1 MAGRMGGGMGGRGGG
16 RMGYFGLDEE
26 GYDRIYSDRELV
38 SRVVKLFKPYK
49 RSMTIVII
57 FLVLSSFTYGLTP
70 FFMTQIIIHLE
81 LHSDPF
87 ILVMFIFSTFIV
99 NSLGYAFNY
108 VNRRTSN
115 RMVYGVCYNLR
126 RQTNLRVL
134 EQDLS
139 FFDKY
144 PTGRIVSRIN
154 SDGQKFGSSI
164 TMFTDLIASFLMF
177 IIVIIPMIFISP
189 LLTGVFMIVVPIV
202 FAFTLSFR
210 KVSRRKSMY
219 GQRSLAQVNAFVQES
234 MAGIQII
241 KSFRQESSQFKNF
254 EEINNQ
260 SYRVNM
266 SRALYL
272 SILFPSLDFLIAIL
286 YALLIFFGGNF
297 IIQGELTGSVIF
309 LFLQSSLILFQPLLQ
324 IASFWPQFQ
333 EGLAAA
339 ERIFALQDSQS
350 YIKQGDHVLDLIKG
364 KIDFTNLKFEYVPGH
379 PVFEDFNLEI
389 QPGETVAIVGHTGA
403 GKSSLTK
410 ILLRLYEF
418 QSGDVRIDGHSI
430 RDISLSEFRRS
441 VGFIPQV
448 PFLWADTIENNVK
461 YGSPDATREEVIWAL
476 EQSGG
481 MDWIQHL
488 DKGLET
494 FILERGKVL
503 SMGQRQLI
511 VFARVLLQNP
521 SILILDEATAS
532 VDPFTELQIQE
543 AMERV
548 MQGRTTIVV
557 AHRLTT
563 VRHVD
568 RIIVLDHGKIV
579 EEGNHESL
587 LQKNG
592 YYARL
597 YNTYFRHQS
606 YEFMEEIKSKQT
618 EETS

>member
-1 MAGRMGGGMGGRGGG
+1 MSR
-16 RMGYFGLDEE
+16 RMGYFGLGEE
-26 GYDRIYSDRELV
+26 GYDRIYSDRELF
-38 SRVVKLFKPYK
+38 SRVIKLFKPY
-49 RSMTIVII
+49 RRYMTIVITFI
-57 FLVLSSFTYGLTP
+57 CLSSITYGLTP
-70 FFMTQIIIHLE
+70 LFMSLIINQLE
-81 LHSDPF
+81 THSDPLILFFF
-87 ILVMFIFSTFIV
+87 IIITLIL
-99 NSLGYAFNY
+99 NSLGYLFNY
-108 VNRRTSN
+108 VNRRTGN
-115 RMVYGVCYNLR
+115 RMVYGVCYSLR

-154 SDGQKFGSSI
+154 SDGQKFGGSV
-164 TMFTDLIASFLMF
+164 TMFTELISSFLMF
-177 IIVIIPMIFISP
+177 MIVLIPMIIISP
-189 LLTGVFMIVVPIV
+189 LLTGVFMLIVPIV

-210 KVSRRKSMY
+210 KIARRKSVY

-241 KSFRQESSQFKNF
+241 KSFRQEKNQLDNF
-254 EEINNQ
+254 QAINDQ

-272 SILFPSLDFLIAIL
+272 SILFPSLDILIAVL
-286 YALLIFFGGNF
+286 YALLVFFGGNL
-297 IIQGELTGSVIF
+297 ILQGGISGSVIY
-309 LFLQSSLILFQPLLQ
+309 LFLQSSLIMFAPILQ

-333 EGLAAA
+333 EGLSAA

-350 YIKQGDHVLDLIKG
+350 YIKQGDYVLDSIKG
-364 KIDFTNLKFEYVPGH
+364 KIEFENLGFEYVPGK
-379 PVFEDFNLEI
+379 PVFKNFNLEI
-389 QPGETVAIVGHTGA
+389 QPGEIVAIVGHTGA

-410 ILLRLYEF
+410 VLLRLYEF

-430 RDISLSEFRRS
+430 RDISLSEFRKS
-441 VGFIPQV
+441 IGFIPQV

-461 YGSPDATREEVIWAL
+461 YGSPDASHEDVIWAL

-481 MDWIQHL
+481 MEWIKKL
-488 DKGLET
+488 DNGLKT

-532 VDPFTELQIQE
+532 VDPFTEVQIQE
-543 AMERV
+543 AMEKV
-548 MQGRTTIVV
+548 TKGRSTIVI

-563 VRHVD
+563 VRNVD
-568 RIIVLDHGKIV
+568 RIIVLAHGRIV
-579 EEGNHESL
+579 EEGNHENLMQS
-587 LQKNG
+587 NG

-606 YEFMEEIKSKQT
+606 YEFIEDIKTKKT
-618 EETS
+618 ESTL

>member
-1 MAGRMGGGMGGRGGG
+1 
-16 RMGYFGLDEE
+16 MGYFGLGEE
-26 GYDRIYSDRELV
+26 GYDRIYTDRELF
-38 SRVVKLFKPYK
+38 SRVIKLFKPYK

-57 FLVLSSFTYGLTP
+57 FVCLSSVSYGLTP
-70 FFMTQIIIHLE
+70 FLMSLIIKQLETQ
-81 LHSDPF
+81 SDPF
-87 ILVMFIFSTFIV
+87 LLVFFIINTLIL
-99 NSLGYAFNY
+99 NSLGYVFNY
-108 VNRRTSN
+108 VNRRTGN

-154 SDGQKFGSSI
+154 SDGQKFGGSV
-164 TMFTDLIASFLMF
+164 TMFTELISSFLMF
-177 IIVIIPMIFISP
+177 MIVLIPMIIISP
-189 LLTGVFMIVVPIV
+189 LLTGVFMLVVPIV

-210 KVSRRKSMY
+210 KIARRKSVF

-241 KSFRQESSQFKNF
+241 KSFRQEESQFDNF
-254 EEINNQ
+254 QAINDQ

-272 SILFPSLDFLIAIL
+272 SILFPSLDILIAVL

-297 IIQGELTGSVIF
+297 ILQGELSGSDIY
-309 LFLQSSLILFQPLLQ
+309 LFLQSSLIMFAPILQ

-333 EGLAAA
+333 EGLSAA

-350 YIKQGDHVLDLIKG
+350 YIKQGDYVLDSIKG
-364 KIDFTNLKFEYVPGH
+364 NIEFENLGFEYVPEK
-379 PVFEDFNLEI
+379 PVFKDFNLVI
-389 QPGETVAIVGHTGA
+389 QPGENVAIVGHTGA

-418 QSGDVRIDGHSI
+418 QSGDVRVDGHSI
-430 RDISLSEFRRS
+430 RDISLSEYRKS
-441 VGFIPQV
+441 IGFIPQV

-461 YGSPDATREEVIWAL
+461 YGSPDASDEDVIWAL

-481 MDWIQHL
+481 MEWIKNF
-488 DKGLET
+488 DDGLKT
-494 FILERGKVL
+494 YILERGKVL

-532 VDPFTELQIQE
+532 VDPFTEVQIQE
-543 AMERV
+543 SMERV
-548 MQGRTTIVV
+548 MQERTTIVI

-563 VRHVD
+563 VRNVD

-587 LQKNG
+587 LKKNG

-606 YEFMEEIKSKQT
+606 YEFIEEIKSRQT
-618 EETS
+618 EKTA

>member
-1 MAGRMGGGMGGRGGG
+1 MSGK
-16 RMGYFGLDEE
+16 MGYFGLGEE

-38 SRVVKLFKPYK
+38 SRVVKLFKPHK
-49 RSMTIVII
+49 RQMIIVII

-70 FFMTQIIIHLE
+70 YLMSLIIKQLE
-81 LHSDPF
+81 LNSHPFTLIFFIINTF
-87 ILVMFIFSTFIV
+87 IL

-115 RMVYGVCYNLR
+115 RMVYGVCYTLR

-154 SDGQKFGSSI
+154 SDGQKFGGSI
-164 TMFTDLIASFLMF
+164 TMFTELIASFFML
-177 IIVIIPMIFISP
+177 IIVIIPMIFIST
-189 LLTGVFMIVVPIV
+189 LLTGVFMIMVPIV

-241 KSFRQESSQFKNF
+241 KSFRQESSQFENF
-254 EEINNQ
+254 KAINDQ
-260 SYRVNM
+260 SFRVNM

-272 SILFPSLDFLIAIL
+272 AILFPSLDFLIAVL

-297 IIQGELTGSVIF
+297 IIQGVLSGSDIY

-350 YIKQGDHVLDLIKG
+350 YIKQGDYILDKIKG
-364 KIDFTNLKFEYVPGH
+364 NIEFEDLKFEYLPDN
-379 PVFEDFNLEI
+379 PVFANFNLSI
-389 QPGETVAIVGHTGA
+389 HPGETVAIVGHTGA

-418 QSGDVRIDGHSI
+418 QSGDVRIDGQSI
-430 RDISLSEFRRS
+430 RDISLTEFRRS
-441 VGFIPQV
+441 IGFIPQV

-461 YGSPDATREEVIWAL
+461 YGTPNATREDVIWAL

-481 MDWIQHL
+481 MDWVQNL
-488 DKGLET
+488 DNGIET

-503 SMGQRQLI
+503 SMGQRQLV

-548 MQGRTTIVV
+548 MHGRTTIVI

-579 EEGNHESL
+579 EEGNHDML
-587 LQKNG
+587 LHKNG

-606 YEFMEEIKSKQT
+606 LEFIDKMKDYVENKT
-618 EETS
+618 

>member
-1 MAGRMGGGMGGRGGG
+1 MSPKI
-16 RMGYFGLDEE
+16 GYFGLGEE
-26 GYDRIYSDRELV
+26 GYDRIYSDRELF
-38 SRVVKLFKPYK
+38 SRILKLFKPYR
-49 RSMTIVII
+49 RSMTIII
-57 FLVLSSFTYGLTP
+57 TFICLSSITYGLTP
-70 FFMTQIIIHLE
+70 YLMSLIIKQLETQ
-81 LHSDPF
+81 SDPLILIFF
-87 ILVMFIFSTFIV
+87 IINTLIL
-99 NSLGYAFNY
+99 NSLGYLFNY
-108 VNRRTSN
+108 VNRRTGN

-154 SDGQKFGSSI
+154 SDGAKFGGSV
-164 TMFTDLIASFLMF
+164 TMFTELISSFLIFM
-177 IIVIIPMIFISP
+177 IVFIPMIIVSP
-189 LLTGVFMIVVPIV
+189 LLTGVFMIIVPFV

-210 KVSRRKSMY
+210 KITRRKSVY

-241 KSFRQESSQFKNF
+241 KSFRQEESQYDNF
-254 EEINNQ
+254 QAINKQ

-272 SILFPSLDFLIAIL
+272 SILFPSLDILVAVL
-286 YALLIFFGGNF
+286 YALLIFFGGNL
-297 IIQGELTGSVIF
+297 ILQGELSGSDIY
-309 LFLQSSLILFQPLLQ
+309 LFLQSSLLMFSPILQ
-324 IASFWPQFQ
+324 IAGFWAQFQ
-333 EGLAAA
+333 DGLSAA

-350 YIKQGDHVLDLIKG
+350 YIKQGGYVLDSIKG
-364 KIDFTNLKFEYVPGH
+364 RIEFDNLGFEYVPDK
-379 PVFEDFNLEI
+379 PIFKDFNLVI

-461 YGSPDATREEVIWAL
+461 YGSPEASHEDVIRAL
-476 EQSGG
+476 ERSGG
-481 MDWIQHL
+481 MEWIKNL
-488 DKGLET
+488 DNGLKT

-543 AMERV
+543 AMEKV
-548 MQGRTTIVV
+548 MQGRSTIVI

-563 VRHVD
+563 VRNVD

-587 LQKNG
+587 MRRNG

-606 YEFMEEIKSKQT
+606 YQFIEDVKSP
-618 EETS
+618 

>member
-1 MAGRMGGGMGGRGGG
+1 MSPKI
-16 RMGYFGLDEE
+16 GYFGLGEE
-26 GYDRIYSDRELV
+26 GYDRIYSDRELF
-38 SRVVKLFKPYK
+38 SRILKLFKPYR
-49 RSMTIVII
+49 RSMTIII
-57 FLVLSSFTYGLTP
+57 TFICLSSITYGLTP
-70 FFMTQIIIHLE
+70 YLMSLIIKQLETQ
-81 LHSDPF
+81 SDPLILIFF
-87 ILVMFIFSTFIV
+87 IINTLIL
-99 NSLGYAFNY
+99 NSLGYLFNY
-108 VNRRTSN
+108 VNRRTGN

-154 SDGQKFGSSI
+154 SDGAKFGGSV
-164 TMFTDLIASFLMF
+164 TMFTELISSFLIFM
-177 IIVIIPMIFISP
+177 IVFIPMIIVSP
-189 LLTGVFMIVVPIV
+189 LLTGVFMIIVPFV

-210 KVSRRKSMY
+210 KITRRKSVY

-241 KSFRQESSQFKNF
+241 KSFRQEKSQYDNF
-254 EEINNQ
+254 QAINKQ
-260 SYRVNM
+260 SYKVNM

-272 SILFPSLDFLIAIL
+272 SILFPSLDILVAVL
-286 YALLIFFGGNF
+286 YALLIFFGGNL
-297 IIQGELTGSVIF
+297 ILQGELSGSDIY
-309 LFLQSSLILFQPLLQ
+309 LFLQSSLLMFSPILQ
-324 IASFWPQFQ
+324 IAGFWAQFQ
-333 EGLAAA
+333 DGLSAA

-350 YIKQGDHVLDLIKG
+350 YIKQGGYVLDSIKG
-364 KIDFTNLKFEYVPGH
+364 RIEFDNLGFEYVPDK
-379 PVFEDFNLEI
+379 PIFKDFNLVI

-461 YGSPDATREEVIWAL
+461 YGSPEASHEDVIRAL
-476 EQSGG
+476 ERSGG
-481 MDWIQHL
+481 MEWIKNL
-488 DKGLET
+488 DNGLKT

-543 AMERV
+543 AMEKV
-548 MQGRTTIVV
+548 MQGRSTIVI

-563 VRHVD
+563 VRNVD

-587 LQKNG
+587 MRRNG

-606 YEFMEEIKSKQT
+606 YQFIEDVKSP
-618 EETS
+618 

>member
-1 MAGRMGGGMGGRGGG
+1 MAR

-38 SRVVKLFKPYK
+38 SRVIKLFKPHK
-49 RSMTIVII
+49 RQMIIVIS
-57 FLVLSSFTYGLTP
+57 FLVLSSITNGLTP
-70 FFMTQIIIHLE
+70 YLMSLIIKQLE
-81 LHSDPF
+81 LNSDPF
-87 ILVMFIFSTFIV
+87 FLILFITNTFIL
-99 NSLGYAFNY
+99 NSLAYVFNY

-115 RMVYGVCYNLR
+115 RMVYGVCYTLR

-154 SDGQKFGSSI
+154 SDGQKFGGAI
-164 TMFTDLIASFLMF
+164 TMFTDLIASFLML
-177 IIVIIPMIFISP
+177 IIVLIPMIFISP
-189 LLTGVFMIVVPIV
+189 LLTGVFMIMVPIV

-234 MAGIQII
+234 MSGIQII
-241 KSFRQESSQFKNF
+241 KSFRQESSQFENF
-254 EEINNQ
+254 NAINNQ
-260 SYRVNM
+260 SFKVNM

-272 SILFPSLDFLIAIL
+272 AILFPSLDFLIAVL

-297 IIQGELTGSVIF
+297 MIQGVLSGSDIY

-350 YIKQGDHVLDLIKG
+350 YIKQGDYMLDSIKG
-364 KIDFTNLKFEYVPGH
+364 KIEFKDLTFEYVPEN
-379 PVFEDFNLEI
+379 PVFENFNLTI
-389 QPGETVAIVGHTGA
+389 SPGETVAIVGYTGA

-410 ILLRLYEF
+410 VLLRLYEF
-418 QSGDVRIDGHSI
+418 QSGDVLIDSKSI
-430 RDISLSEFRRS
+430 RDISLNKFRRS

-461 YGSPDATREEVIWAL
+461 YGTPNATREDVIWAL
-476 EQSGG
+476 KQSGG
-481 MDWIQHL
+481 MDWVQNL
-488 DKGLET
+488 DNGIET

-503 SMGQRQLI
+503 SMGQRQLV

-543 AMERV
+543 AMEKV

-579 EEGNHESL
+579 EEGNHETL

-592 YYARL
+592 YYSRL

-606 YEFMEEIKSKQT
+606 LEFIDKVKDFVENKT
-618 EETS
+618 

>member
-1 MAGRMGGGMGGRGGG
+1 
-16 RMGYFGLDEE
+16 MGYFGLGEE
-26 GYDRIYSDRELV
+26 GYDRIYSDR
-38 SRVVKLFKPYK
+38 KLFFRILKLFRPYR
-49 RSMTIVII
+49 RSMTIII
-57 FLVLSSFTYGLTP
+57 AFICLSSITYGLTP
-70 FFMTQIIIHLE
+70 YLMSLIIKQLE
-81 LHSDPF
+81 IRSDPVFLIFF
-87 ILVMFIFSTFIV
+87 IINTLIL
-99 NSLGYAFNY
+99 NSLGYLFNY
-108 VNRRTSN
+108 VNRRTGN

-154 SDGQKFGSSI
+154 SDGSKFGRSI
-164 TMFTDLIASFLMF
+164 TMFTELISSFLIFM
-177 IIVIIPMIFISP
+177 IVFIPMIIVSP
-189 LLTGVFMIVVPIV
+189 LLTGVFMTIVPFV

-210 KVSRRKSMY
+210 KIARRKSVY

-241 KSFRQESSQFKNF
+241 KSFRQEESQYDKFQA
-254 EEINNQ
+254 INKQ

-272 SILFPSLDFLIAIL
+272 SILFPSLDVLVAVL
-286 YALLIFFGGNF
+286 YALLIFFGGNL
-297 IIQGELTGSVIF
+297 ILQGELSGSDIY
-309 LFLQSSLILFQPLLQ
+309 LFLQSSLLMFSPILQ
-324 IASFWPQFQ
+324 IAGFWAQFQ
-333 EGLAAA
+333 DGLSAA

-350 YIKQGDHVLDLIKG
+350 YIKQGGHILDSIKG
-364 KIDFTNLKFEYVPGH
+364 RIEFDNLGFEYVPEK
-379 PVFEDFNLEI
+379 PVFKDFNLEI
-389 QPGETVAIVGHTGA
+389 QPGETVAIVGQTGA

-418 QSGDVRIDGHSI
+418 QSGDVRVDGHSI

-461 YGSPDATREEVIWAL
+461 YGSPEASHEDVIWAL

-481 MDWIQHL
+481 MEWIKNL
-488 DKGLET
+488 DNGLKT

-543 AMERV
+543 AMEKV
-548 MQGRTTIVV
+548 MKGRSTIVI

-563 VRHVD
+563 VRNVD
-568 RIIVLDHGKIV
+568 RIVVLDHGKIV
-579 EEGNHESL
+579 EEGNHDSL
-587 LQKNG
+587 MQRNG

-606 YEFMEEIKSKQT
+606 YEFIEDIKSNRT
-618 EETS
+618 EGTL

>member
-1 MAGRMGGGMGGRGGG
+1 MAR

-38 SRVVKLFKPYK
+38 SRVIKLFKPHK
-49 RSMTIVII
+49 RQMIIVIS
-57 FLVLSSFTYGLTP
+57 FLVLSSITNGLTP
-70 FFMTQIIIHLE
+70 YLMSLIIKQLE
-81 LHSDPF
+81 LNSDPF
-87 ILVMFIFSTFIV
+87 FLILFITNTFIL
-99 NSLGYAFNY
+99 NSLAYVFNY

-115 RMVYGVCYNLR
+115 RMVYGVCYTLR

-154 SDGQKFGSSI
+154 SDGQKFGGAI
-164 TMFTDLIASFLMF
+164 TMFTDLIASFLML
-177 IIVIIPMIFISP
+177 IIVLIPMIFISP
-189 LLTGVFMIVVPIV
+189 LLTGVFMIMVPIV

-234 MAGIQII
+234 MSGIQII
-241 KSFRQESSQFKNF
+241 KSFRQESSQFENF
-254 EEINNQ
+254 NAINNQ
-260 SYRVNM
+260 SFKVNM

-272 SILFPSLDFLIAIL
+272 AILFPSLDFLIAVL

-297 IIQGELTGSVIF
+297 MIQGVLSGSDIY

-350 YIKQGDHVLDLIKG
+350 YIKQGDYILDSIKG
-364 KIDFTNLKFEYVPGH
+364 KIEFKDLTFEYVPEN
-379 PVFEDFNLEI
+379 PVFENFNLTI
-389 QPGETVAIVGHTGA
+389 SPGETVAIVGYTGA

-410 ILLRLYEF
+410 VLLRLYEF
-418 QSGDVRIDGHSI
+418 QSGDVLIDGKSI
-430 RDISLSEFRRS
+430 RDISLNKFRRS

-461 YGSPDATREEVIWAL
+461 YGTPNATREDVIWAL
-476 EQSGG
+476 KQSGG
-481 MDWIQHL
+481 MDWIQNL
-488 DKGLET
+488 DNGIET

-503 SMGQRQLI
+503 SMGQRQLV

-543 AMERV
+543 AMEKV

-579 EEGNHESL
+579 EEGNHETL

-592 YYARL
+592 YYSRL

-606 YEFMEEIKSKQT
+606 LEFIDKVKDFVENKT
-618 EETS
+618 

>member
-1 MAGRMGGGMGGRGGG
+1 
-16 RMGYFGLDEE
+16 
-26 GYDRIYSDRELV
+26 
-38 SRVVKLFKPYK
+38 
-49 RSMTIVII
+49 
-57 FLVLSSFTYGLTP
+57 
-70 FFMTQIIIHLE
+70 
-81 LHSDPF
+81 
-87 ILVMFIFSTFIV
+87 
-99 NSLGYAFNY
+99 
-108 VNRRTSN
+108 
-115 RMVYGVCYNLR
+115 
-126 RQTNLRVL
+126 
-134 EQDLS
+134 
-139 FFDKY
+139 
-144 PTGRIVSRIN
+144 
-154 SDGQKFGSSI
+154 
-164 TMFTDLIASFLMF
+164 
-177 IIVIIPMIFISP
+177 
-189 LLTGVFMIVVPIV
+189 
-202 FAFTLSFR
+202 
-210 KVSRRKSMY
+210 
-219 GQRSLAQVNAFVQES
+219 

-254 EEINNQ
+254 EAINNQ

-297 IIQGELTGSVIF
+297 IIDGEITGSVIF

-350 YIKQGDHVLDLIKG
+350 YIKQGDHVLDSIKG
-364 KIDFTNLKFEYVPGH
+364 KIEFEDLKFEYVSGH

-389 QPGETVAIVGHTGA
+389 QPGEIIAIVGHTGA

-410 ILLRLYEF
+410 VLLRLYEF

-461 YGSPDATREEVIWAL
+461 YGSPDATREDVIWAL

-481 MDWIQHL
+481 MDWVQNL
-488 DKGLET
+488 DNGMET

-579 EEGNHESL
+579 EEGNHDSL

-606 YEFMEEIKSKQT
+606 YEFLEEIKSKQT

>member
-1 MAGRMGGGMGGRGGG
+1 MSRK
-16 RMGYFGLDEE
+16 MGYFGLDEE
-26 GYDRIYSDRELV
+26 GYDRIYSDRELF
-38 SRVVKLFKPYK
+38 SRVIKLFKPYR

-57 FLVLSSFTYGLTP
+57 FICLSSVTYGLTP
-70 FFMTQIIIHLE
+70 FLMSLVIKQLE
-81 LHSDPF
+81 LESNPLILIFF
-87 ILVMFIFSTFIV
+87 IINILIL
-99 NSLGYAFNY
+99 NSLGYVFNY
-108 VNRRTSN
+108 VNRRTGN

-154 SDGQKFGSSI
+154 SDGQKFGGSV
-164 TMFTDLIASFLMF
+164 TMFTELISSFLML
-177 IIVIIPMIFISP
+177 IIVLIPMIFISL
-189 LLTGVFMIVVPIV
+189 LLTGVFMLIVPIV

-210 KVSRRKSMY
+210 KVSRRKSVL

-241 KSFRQESSQFKNF
+241 KSFRQEESQFENF
-254 EEINNQ
+254 QAINDQ
-260 SYRVNM
+260 SFRVNM

-272 SILFPSLDFLIAIL
+272 SILFPSLDILIAVL

-297 IIQGELTGSVIF
+297 VTQGVLSGSDIY
-309 LFLQSSLILFQPLLQ
+309 LFLQSSLILFAPLLQ
-324 IASFWPQFQ
+324 IAGFWPQFQ
-333 EGLAAA
+333 EGLSAA

-350 YIKQGDHVLDLIKG
+350 YIKQGDYILDSIKG
-364 KIDFTNLKFEYVPGH
+364 KIEFENLGFEYVPEK
-379 PVFEDFNLEI
+379 PVFKDFNLEI

-430 RDISLSEFRRS
+430 RDISLTEFRRS
-441 VGFIPQV
+441 IGFIPQV
-448 PFLWADTIENNVK
+448 PFLWADTIENNVT
-461 YGSPDATREEVIWAL
+461 YGAPDAKREEVIWAL
-476 EQSGG
+476 EQAGG
-481 MDWIQHL
+481 TEWVESL
-488 DKGLET
+488 DNGLET

-543 AMERV
+543 SMERV
-548 MQGRTTIVV
+548 MQGRTTIII

-563 VRHVD
+563 VRNVD

-579 EEGNHESL
+579 EEGNHENL
-587 LQKNG
+587 MQKNG

-606 YEFMEEIKSKQT
+606 YEFISSIKSKIS
-618 EETS
+618 ETNP

>member
-1 MAGRMGGGMGGRGGG
+1 MSPK
-16 RMGYFGLDEE
+16 MGYFGLGEE
-26 GYDRIYSDRELV
+26 GYDRIYSDRELF
-38 SRVVKLFKPYK
+38 SRILKLFKPYR
-49 RSMTIVII
+49 RSMAII
-57 FLVLSSFTYGLTP
+57 ITFICLSSITYGLTP
-70 FFMTQIIIHLE
+70 YLMSLIIKQLETQ
-81 LHSDPF
+81 SDPF
-87 ILVMFIFSTFIV
+87 ILIFFIINTLIL
-99 NSLGYAFNY
+99 NSLGYLFNY
-108 VNRRTSN
+108 VNRRTGN

-154 SDGQKFGSSI
+154 SDGAKFGGSI
-164 TMFTDLIASFLMF
+164 TMFTELISSFLIFM
-177 IIVIIPMIFISP
+177 IVFIPMIIVSP
-189 LLTGVFMIVVPIV
+189 LLTGVFMIIVPFV

-210 KVSRRKSMY
+210 KITRKKSLY

-241 KSFRQESSQFKNF
+241 KSFRQEESQYDNF
-254 EEINNQ
+254 QAINKQ
-260 SYRVNM
+260 SYKVNM

-272 SILFPSLDFLIAIL
+272 SILFPSLDILVAVL
-286 YALLIFFGGNF
+286 YALLIFFGGNL
-297 IIQGELTGSVIF
+297 ILQGELSGSDIY
-309 LFLQSSLILFQPLLQ
+309 LFLQSSLLMFSPILQ
-324 IASFWPQFQ
+324 IAGFWAQFQ
-333 EGLAAA
+333 DGLSAA

-350 YIKQGDHVLDLIKG
+350 YIKQGGHVLDSIKG
-364 KIDFTNLKFEYVPGH
+364 KIEFDNLGFEYVPDK
-379 PVFEDFNLEI
+379 PIFKDFNLLI

-448 PFLWADTIENNVK
+448 PFLWADTIENNIK
-461 YGSPDATREEVIWAL
+461 YGSPEASDEDVIKAL
-476 EQSGG
+476 ERSGG
-481 MDWIQHL
+481 MEWIKNL
-488 DKGLET
+488 DNGLKT

-543 AMERV
+543 AMEKV
-548 MQGRTTIVV
+548 MKGRSTIVI

-563 VRHVD
+563 VRNVD

-579 EEGNHESL
+579 EEGNHASL
-587 LQKNG
+587 MQRNG

-606 YEFMEEIKSKQT
+606 YKFIEDVKSP
-618 EETS
+618 

>member
-1 MAGRMGGGMGGRGGG
+1 MSRK
-16 RMGYFGLDEE
+16 MGYFGLDEE
-26 GYDRIYSDRELV
+26 GYDRIYSDRELFL
-38 SRVVKLFKPYK
+38 RVIKLFKPYR

-57 FLVLSSFTYGLTP
+57 FICLSSVTYGLTP
-70 FFMTQIIIHLE
+70 LLMSLVIKQLE
-81 LHSDPF
+81 LESNSLILIFF
-87 ILVMFIFSTFIV
+87 IINILIL
-99 NSLGYAFNY
+99 NSLGYVFNY
-108 VNRRTSN
+108 VNRRTGN

-154 SDGQKFGSSI
+154 SDGQKFGGSV
-164 TMFTDLIASFLMF
+164 TMFTELISSFLML
-177 IIVIIPMIFISP
+177 IIVLIPMIFISL
-189 LLTGVFMIVVPIV
+189 LLTGVFMLIVPIV

-210 KVSRRKSMY
+210 KVSRRKSVF

-241 KSFRQESSQFKNF
+241 KSFRQEESQFEKF
-254 EEINNQ
+254 QAINDQ
-260 SYRVNM
+260 SFRVNM

-272 SILFPSLDFLIAIL
+272 SILFPSLDILIAVL

-297 IIQGELTGSVIF
+297 ITQGVLSGSDIY
-309 LFLQSSLILFQPLLQ
+309 LFLQSSLILFAPLLQ
-324 IASFWPQFQ
+324 IAGFWPQFQ
-333 EGLAAA
+333 EGLSAA

-350 YIKQGDHVLDLIKG
+350 YIKQGDYVLDSIKG
-364 KIDFTNLKFEYVPGH
+364 KIEFENLGFEYVSEK
-379 PVFEDFNLEI
+379 PVFDNFNLEI

-430 RDISLSEFRRS
+430 RDISLTEFRRS

-448 PFLWADTIENNVK
+448 PFLWADTIENNVT
-461 YGSPDATREEVIWAL
+461 YGAPEAKREEVMWAL
-476 EQSGG
+476 EQAGG
-481 MDWIQHL
+481 TEWVKNL
-488 DKGLET
+488 DNGLDT

-543 AMERV
+543 AMEKV
-548 MQGRTTIVV
+548 TQGRTTIVI

-563 VRHVD
+563 VRNVD

-579 EEGNHESL
+579 EEGNHETL

-606 YEFMEEIKSKQT
+606 LEFIDKMKGYIQNKT
-618 EETS
+618 

>member
-1 MAGRMGGGMGGRGGG
+1 MSPKIGF
-16 RMGYFGLDEE
+16 FGLGEE
-26 GYDRIYSDRELV
+26 GYDRIYSDRKLFF
-38 SRVVKLFKPYK
+38 RILKLFKPYR
-49 RSMTIVII
+49 RSMTIII
-57 FLVLSSFTYGLTP
+57 AFICLSSITYGLTP
-70 FFMTQIIIHLE
+70 YLMSLIIKQLE
-81 LHSDPF
+81 IRSDPLILIFF
-87 ILVMFIFSTFIV
+87 IINTLIL
-99 NSLGYAFNY
+99 NSLGYLFNY
-108 VNRRTSN
+108 VNRRTGN

-154 SDGQKFGSSI
+154 SDGSKFGRSI
-164 TMFTDLIASFLMF
+164 TMFTELISSFLIFM
-177 IIVIIPMIFISP
+177 IVLIPMIIVSP
-189 LLTGVFMIVVPIV
+189 LLTGVFMTIVPFV

-210 KVSRRKSMY
+210 KIARRKSVY

-241 KSFRQESSQFKNF
+241 KSFRQEKSQYDKFQA
-254 EEINNQ
+254 INKQ

-272 SILFPSLDFLIAIL
+272 SILFPSLDVLVAVL
-286 YALLIFFGGNF
+286 YALLIFFGGNL
-297 IIQGELTGSVIF
+297 IIQGELSGSDIY
-309 LFLQSSLILFQPLLQ
+309 LFLQSSLLMFSPILQ
-324 IASFWPQFQ
+324 IAGFWAQFQ
-333 EGLAAA
+333 DGLSAA

-350 YIKQGDHVLDLIKG
+350 YIKQGGHVLDSIKG
-364 KIDFTNLKFEYVPGH
+364 RIEFDNLGFEYVPEK
-379 PVFEDFNLEI
+379 PVFKDFNLEI
-389 QPGETVAIVGHTGA
+389 QPGETVAIVGQTGA

-461 YGSPDATREEVIWAL
+461 YGSPEASHEDVIWAL

-481 MDWIQHL
+481 MEWIKNL
-488 DKGLET
+488 DNGLKT

-543 AMERV
+543 AMEKV
-548 MQGRTTIVV
+548 M
-557 AHRLTT
+557 
-563 VRHVD
+563 
-568 RIIVLDHGKIV
+568 
-579 EEGNHESL
+579 L
-587 LQKNG
+587 LLIG
-592 YYARL
+592 
-597 YNTYFRHQS
+597 
-606 YEFMEEIKSKQT
+606 
-618 EETS
+618 

>member
-1 MAGRMGGGMGGRGGG
+1 MSRK
-16 RMGYFGLDEE
+16 MGYFGLDEE
-26 GYDRIYSDRELV
+26 GYDRVYSDRELF
-38 SRVVKLFKPYK
+38 SRVIKLFKPYK

-57 FLVLSSFTYGLTP
+57 FICLSSVTYGLTP
-70 FFMTQIIIHLE
+70 FLMSLVIKQLE
-81 LHSDPF
+81 LDSDPLILIFF
-87 ILVMFIFSTFIV
+87 IINTLIL
-99 NSLGYAFNY
+99 NSLGYVFNY
-108 VNRRTSN
+108 VNRRTGN

-154 SDGQKFGSSI
+154 SDGQKFGGSV
-164 TMFTDLIASFLMF
+164 TMFTELISSFLML
-177 IIVIIPMIFISP
+177 IIVLIPMIFISL
-189 LLTGVFMIVVPIV
+189 LLTGVFMLIVPIV

-210 KVSRRKSMY
+210 KIARRKSVY

-241 KSFRQESSQFKNF
+241 KSFRQEESQFEKF
-254 EEINNQ
+254 QAINDQ
-260 SYRVNM
+260 SFRVNM

-272 SILFPSLDFLIAIL
+272 SILFPSLDILIAVL

-297 IIQGELTGSVIF
+297 ITQGVLSGSDIY
-309 LFLQSSLILFQPLLQ
+309 LFLQSSLILFAPLLQ
-324 IASFWPQFQ
+324 IAGFWPQFQ
-333 EGLAAA
+333 EGLSAA

-350 YIKQGDHVLDLIKG
+350 YIKQGDYVLDSIKG
-364 KIDFTNLKFEYVPGH
+364 KIEFENLGFEYVSEK
-379 PVFEDFNLEI
+379 PVFDNFNLEI

-430 RDISLSEFRRS
+430 RDISLKEFRRS

-448 PFLWADTIENNVK
+448 PFLWADTIENNVT
-461 YGSPDATREEVIWAL
+461 YGAPEAKREEVMWAL
-476 EQSGG
+476 EQAGG
-481 MDWIQHL
+481 TEWVKNL
-488 DKGLET
+488 DNGLDT

-543 AMERV
+543 AMEKV
-548 MQGRTTIVV
+548 TQGRTTIVI

-563 VRHVD
+563 VRNVD

-579 EEGNHESL
+579 EEGNHETL

-606 YEFMEEIKSKQT
+606 LEFIDKMKGYIQNKT
-618 EETS
+618 

>member
-1 MAGRMGGGMGGRGGG
+1 MAR

-49 RSMTIVII
+49 RSMTIVIVT
-57 FLVLSSFTYGLTP
+57 LVLSSFTYGLTP
-70 FFMTQIIIHLE
+70 YFMTLIIIQLE
-81 LHSDPF
+81 LESDPLFLILIIVITFF
-87 ILVMFIFSTFIV
+87 I
-99 NSLGYAFNY
+99 NSLGYLLNY

-154 SDGQKFGSSI
+154 SDGQKFGGAI
-164 TMFTDLIASFLMF
+164 TMFTELLAAFLMF
-177 IIVIIPMIFISP
+177 IIVLVPMIFISS
-189 LLTGVFMIVVPIV
+189 LLTAVFMIMVPIV
-202 FAFTLSFR
+202 FAFTLSFQ

-234 MAGIQII
+234 MSGIQII
-241 KSFRQESSQFKNF
+241 KSFRQEASQFENF
-254 EEINNQ
+254 QAINDQ
-260 SYRVNM
+260 SYKVNM

-297 IIQGELTGSVIF
+297 MIEGVLTGPEIF
-309 LFLQSSLILFQPLLQ
+309 LFLQSSLVLFNPLLQ

-350 YIKQGDHVLDLIKG
+350 YIKQGDLVLDSIKG
-364 KIDFTNLKFEYVPGH
+364 MIEFDNLKFEYIPDN
-379 PVFEDFNLEI
+379 PVFENFNLTI

-418 QSGDVRIDGHSI
+418 QSGDVRIDSHSI

-441 VGFIPQV
+441 IGFIPQV
-448 PFLWADTIENNVK
+448 PFLWADTIENNIK
-461 YGSPDATREEVIWAL
+461 YGTPDATREDVLWAL

-481 MDWIQHL
+481 IDWVQNL
-488 DKGLET
+488 DHGIET

-503 SMGQRQLI
+503 SMGQRQLV

-543 AMERV
+543 AMEKV
-548 MQGRTTIVV
+548 MEGRTTIVV

-579 EEGNHESL
+579 EEGNHDTL

-606 YEFMEEIKSKQT
+606 LEFIEKMKNYIENNI
-618 EETS
+618 

>member
-1 MAGRMGGGMGGRGGG
+1 MSRK
-16 RMGYFGLDEE
+16 MGYFGLGEE
-26 GYDRIYSDRELV
+26 GYDRIYSDRELF
-38 SRVVKLFKPYK
+38 SRILKLFRPYK
-49 RSMTIVII
+49 RSMTIII
-57 FLVLSSFTYGLTP
+57 TFICLSSITYGLTP
-70 FFMTQIIIHLE
+70 YLMSLIIKQLE
-81 LHSDPF
+81 MPSDPLILIFF
-87 ILVMFIFSTFIV
+87 IIDTLIL
-99 NSLGYAFNY
+99 NSLGYLFNY
-108 VNRRTSN
+108 VNRRTGN

-154 SDGQKFGSSI
+154 SDGAKFGGSVS
-164 TMFTDLIASFLMF
+164 MFTELISSFLIFM
-177 IIVIIPMIFISP
+177 IVLIPMIIISP
-189 LLTGVFMIVVPIV
+189 LLTGVFMLIVPFV

-210 KVSRRKSMY
+210 KVARRKSVY

-234 MAGIQII
+234 IAGIQII
-241 KSFRQESSQFKNF
+241 KSFRQEESQYDKFQA
-254 EEINNQ
+254 INKQ

-272 SILFPSLDFLIAIL
+272 SILFPSLDILVAVL
-286 YALLIFFGGNF
+286 YALLIFFGGNL
-297 IIQGELTGSVIF
+297 ILQGELSGSDIY
-309 LFLQSSLILFQPLLQ
+309 LFLQSSLLMFAPILQ
-324 IASFWPQFQ
+324 IAGFWAQFQ
-333 EGLAAA
+333 DGLSAA

-350 YIKQGDHVLDLIKG
+350 YIKQGDYVLDSIKG
-364 KIDFTNLKFEYVPGH
+364 RIEFDNLGFEYVPDK
-379 PVFEDFNLEI
+379 PIFKDFNLEI

-430 RDISLSEFRRS
+430 RDISISKFRRS
-441 VGFIPQV
+441 IGFIPQV

-461 YGSPDATREEVIWAL
+461 YGSPEASHEDVIWAL

-481 MDWIQHL
+481 MEWIKNL
-488 DKGLET
+488 DDGLNT

-532 VDPFTELQIQE
+532 VDPFTEVQIQE
-543 AMERV
+543 AMEKV
-548 MQGRTTIVV
+548 MQGRSTIII

-563 VRHVD
+563 VRNVD

-587 LQKNG
+587 MQRNG

-597 YNTYFRHQS
+597 YNTYFRHHS
-606 YEFMEEIKSKQT
+606 YEFIEDIKSK
-618 EETS
+618 

>member
-1 MAGRMGGGMGGRGGG
+1 
-16 RMGYFGLDEE
+16 MGYFGLGEE
-26 GYDRIYSDRELV
+26 GYDRIYSDR
-38 SRVVKLFKPYK
+38 KLFFRILKLFRPYR
-49 RSMTIVII
+49 RSMTIII
-57 FLVLSSFTYGLTP
+57 AFICLSSITYGLTP
-70 FFMTQIIIHLE
+70 YLMSLIIKQLE
-81 LHSDPF
+81 IRSDPVFLIFF
-87 ILVMFIFSTFIV
+87 IINTLIL
-99 NSLGYAFNY
+99 NSLGYLFNY
-108 VNRRTSN
+108 VNRRTGN

-154 SDGQKFGSSI
+154 SDGSKFGRSI
-164 TMFTDLIASFLMF
+164 TMFTELISSFLIFM
-177 IIVIIPMIFISP
+177 IVLIPMIIVSP
-189 LLTGVFMIVVPIV
+189 LLTGVFMTIVPFV

-210 KVSRRKSMY
+210 KIARRKSVY

-241 KSFRQESSQFKNF
+241 KSFRQEESQYDKFQA
-254 EEINNQ
+254 INKQ

-272 SILFPSLDFLIAIL
+272 SILFPSLDVLVAVL
-286 YALLIFFGGNF
+286 YALLIFFGGNL
-297 IIQGELTGSVIF
+297 ILQGELSGSDIY
-309 LFLQSSLILFQPLLQ
+309 LFLQSSLLMFSPILQ
-324 IASFWPQFQ
+324 IAGFWAQFQ
-333 EGLAAA
+333 DGLSAA

-350 YIKQGDHVLDLIKG
+350 YIKQGDHVLDSIKG
-364 KIDFTNLKFEYVPGH
+364 RIEFDNLGFEYVPEK
-379 PVFEDFNLEI
+379 PVFKDFNLEI
-389 QPGETVAIVGHTGA
+389 QPGETVAIVGQTGA

-418 QSGDVRIDGHSI
+418 QSGDVRVDGHSI

-461 YGSPDATREEVIWAL
+461 YGSPEASHEDVIWAL

-481 MDWIQHL
+481 MEWIKNL
-488 DKGLET
+488 DNGLKT

-543 AMERV
+543 AMEKV
-548 MQGRTTIVV
+548 MKGRSTIVI

-563 VRHVD
+563 VRNVD
-568 RIIVLDHGKIV
+568 RIVVLDHGKIV
-579 EEGNHESL
+579 EEGNHDSL
-587 LQKNG
+587 MQRNG

-606 YEFMEEIKSKQT
+606 YEFIEDIKSNRT
-618 EETS
+618 EGTL

>member
-1 MAGRMGGGMGGRGGG
+1 MSRK
-16 RMGYFGLDEE
+16 MGYFGLDEE
-26 GYDRIYSDRELV
+26 GYDRIYSDRELF
-38 SRVVKLFKPYK
+38 SRVIKLFKPYR

-57 FLVLSSFTYGLTP
+57 FICLTSVTYGLTP
-70 FFMTQIIIHLE
+70 LLMSLIIKHLE
-81 LHSDPF
+81 LGSDPLILIIF
-87 ILVMFIFSTFIV
+87 IISTLIL
-99 NSLGYAFNY
+99 NSLGYFFNY
-108 VNRRTSN
+108 VNRRTGN

-154 SDGQKFGSSI
+154 SDGQKFGGSV
-164 TMFTDLIASFLMF
+164 TMFTELISAFLML
-177 IIVIIPMIFISP
+177 IIVLIPMIFVSP
-189 LLTGVFMIVVPIV
+189 LLTGVFMLIVPVV
-202 FAFTLSFR
+202 FLFTLSFR
-210 KVSRRKSMY
+210 KVARRKSVY

-241 KSFRQESSQFKNF
+241 KSFRQEESQFENF
-254 EEINNQ
+254 QAINTQ
-260 SYRVNM
+260 SFRVNM
-266 SRALYL
+266 NRALYL
-272 SILFPSLDFLIAIL
+272 SILFPSLDILIVVL
-286 YALLIFFGGNF
+286 YALLVFFGGNF
-297 IIQGELTGSVIF
+297 ITQGVLSASDIN
-309 LFLQSSLILFQPLLQ
+309 LFLQSSLILFAPILQ
-324 IASFWPQFQ
+324 IAGFWPQFQ

-350 YIKQGDHVLDLIKG
+350 YIKQGDYVLDSIKG
-364 KIDFTNLKFEYVPGH
+364 KIEFENLGFEYVADK
-379 PVFEDFNLEI
+379 PVFKDFNLEI

-410 ILLRLYEF
+410 IILRLYEF

-430 RDISLSEFRRS
+430 RDISLMEFRRS
-441 VGFIPQV
+441 IGFIPQV
-448 PFLWADTIENNVK
+448 PFLWADTIENNVT
-461 YGSPDATREEVIWAL
+461 YGAPDAKREEVMWAL
-476 EQSGG
+476 EQAGG
-481 MDWIQHL
+481 TEWV
-488 DKGLET
+488 KGLDNGLDT

-532 VDPFTELQIQE
+532 VDPFTETQIQE

-548 MQGRTTIVV
+548 MQGRTTIII

-579 EEGNHESL
+579 EEGNHEEL
-587 LQKNG
+587 MQKNG

-597 YNTYFRHQS
+597 YNMYFKHQS
-606 YEFMEEIKSKQT
+606 YEFMETIKSKQT
-618 EETS
+618 KGTL

>member
-1 MAGRMGGGMGGRGGG
+1 MSPKI
-16 RMGYFGLDEE
+16 GYFGLGEE
-26 GYDRIYSDRELV
+26 GYDRVYSDRELF
-38 SRVVKLFKPYK
+38 SRILKLFKPYR
-49 RSMTIVII
+49 RSMTIII
-57 FLVLSSFTYGLTP
+57 TFICLSSITYGLTP
-70 FFMTQIIIHLE
+70 YLMSLIIKQLE
-81 LHSDPF
+81 IQSDPLILIFF
-87 ILVMFIFSTFIV
+87 IINTLIL
-99 NSLGYAFNY
+99 NSLGYLFNY
-108 VNRRTSN
+108 VNRRTGN

-154 SDGQKFGSSI
+154 SDGAKFGGSV
-164 TMFTDLIASFLMF
+164 TMFTELISSFLIFM
-177 IIVIIPMIFISP
+177 IVFIPMIIVSP
-189 LLTGVFMIVVPIV
+189 LLTGVFMIIVPFV

-210 KVSRRKSMY
+210 KITRRKSLY

-241 KSFRQESSQFKNF
+241 KSFRQEESQYDKFQA
-254 EEINNQ
+254 INKQ
-260 SYRVNM
+260 SYKVNM

-272 SILFPSLDFLIAIL
+272 SILFPSLDILVAVL
-286 YALLIFFGGNF
+286 YALLIFFGGNL
-297 IIQGELTGSVIF
+297 ILQGELSGSDIY
-309 LFLQSSLILFQPLLQ
+309 LFLQSSLLMFSPILQ
-324 IASFWPQFQ
+324 IAGFWAQFQ
-333 EGLAAA
+333 DGLSAA

-350 YIKQGDHVLDLIKG
+350 YIKQGDYVLDSIKG
-364 KIDFTNLKFEYVPGH
+364 RIEFENLGFEYVH
-379 PVFEDFNLEI
+379 DKPVFKDFNLLI

-461 YGSPDATREEVIWAL
+461 YGSPEASHEDVIWAL

-481 MDWIQHL
+481 MDWIKNL
-488 DKGLET
+488 DSGLET

-532 VDPFTELQIQE
+532 IDPFTELHIQE
-543 AMERV
+543 TMEKV
-548 MQGRTTIVV
+548 MQGRSTIVI

-563 VRHVD
+563 VRNVD
-568 RIIVLDHGKIV
+568 RIVVLDHGKIV
-579 EEGNHESL
+579 EEGNHKSL
-587 LQKNG
+587 MQRNG

-606 YEFMEEIKSKQT
+606 YEFIEDVKSP
-618 EETS
+618 

>member
-1 MAGRMGGGMGGRGGG
+1 M
-16 RMGYFGLDEE
+16 
-26 GYDRIYSDRELV
+26 SLV
-38 SRVVKLFKPYK
+38 IK
-49 RSMTIVII
+49 
-57 FLVLSSFTYGLTP
+57 
-70 FFMTQIIIHLE
+70 QLE
-81 LHSDPF
+81 RQSDPF
-87 ILVMFIFSTFIV
+87 ILFLFIINTLIL
-99 NSLGYAFNY
+99 NSLGYVFNY
-108 VNRRTSN
+108 VNRRMGN

-154 SDGQKFGSSI
+154 SDGQKFGGSI
-164 TMFTDLIASFLMF
+164 TMFTELISSFLMF
-177 IIVIIPMIFISP
+177 LVVIIPMIFISP
-189 LLTGVFMIVVPIV
+189 LLTGVFMLIVPIV

-210 KVSRRKSMY
+210 KVARRKSVL

-234 MAGIQII
+234 MSGIQII
-241 KSFRQESSQFKNF
+241 KSFRQEKSQFEDF
-254 EEINNQ
+254 QAINNQ

-272 SILFPSLDFLIAIL
+272 TILFPSLDILIAIL

-297 IIQGELTGSVIF
+297 ILQGVLSGADIY
-309 LFLQSSLILFQPLLQ
+309 LFLQSSLLLFWPILQ

-333 EGLAAA
+333 EGLSAA

-350 YIKQGDHVLDLIKG
+350 YIKQGDHVLDSIKG
-364 KIDFTNLKFEYVPGH
+364 NITFENLRFEYVAEK
-379 PVFEDFNLEI
+379 PVFKDFNLEI

-430 RDISLSEFRRS
+430 RDISLSEYRRS
-441 VGFIPQV
+441 IGFIPQV

-461 YGSPDATREEVIWAL
+461 YGSPNVTDEDVIWSL
-476 EQSGG
+476 KQSGS
-481 MDWIQHL
+481 MEWIKNL
-488 DKGLET
+488 DNGLKT
-494 FILERGKVL
+494 YILERGKVL

-532 VDPFTELQIQE
+532 VDPFTEVQIQE

-548 MQGRTTIVV
+548 MQGRTTIIRVMQGRTTIII
-557 AHRLTT
+557 AHRLVT
-563 VRHVD
+563 VRHAD

-587 LQKNG
+587 MKKNG
-592 YYARL
+592 YYSRL
-597 YNTYFRHQS
+597 YNTYFKHQS
-606 YEFMEEIKSKQT
+606 YEFIKDIKKKT
-618 EETS
+618 

>member
-1 MAGRMGGGMGGRGGG
+1 
-16 RMGYFGLDEE
+16 
-26 GYDRIYSDRELV
+26 
-38 SRVVKLFKPYK
+38 
-49 RSMTIVII
+49 
-57 FLVLSSFTYGLTP
+57 
-70 FFMTQIIIHLE
+70 
-81 LHSDPF
+81 
-87 ILVMFIFSTFIV
+87 
-99 NSLGYAFNY
+99 
-108 VNRRTSN
+108 
-115 RMVYGVCYNLR
+115 MVYGVCYNLR

-154 SDGQKFGSSI
+154 SDGQKFGGSI
-164 TMFTDLIASFLMF
+164 TMFTELIASFLMLF
-177 IIVIIPMIFISP
+177 IVLVPMIFISP
-189 LLTGVFMIVVPIV
+189 LLTGVFMIMVPIV

-241 KSFRQESSQFKNF
+241 KSFRQEASQFENF
-254 EEINNQ
+254 QAINDQ
-260 SYRVNM
+260 SFRVNM

-297 IIQGELTGSVIF
+297 IIEGVLTGPDIF
-309 LFLQSSLILFQPLLQ
+309 LFLQSSLILFNPLLQ

-350 YIKQGDHVLDLIKG
+350 YIKQGDHVLDSIKG
-364 KIDFTNLKFEYVPGH
+364 KIEFDNLTFEYVPEN
-379 PVFEDFNLEI
+379 PVFENFNLFI

-430 RDISLSEFRRS
+430 RDISLSEFRGS
-441 VGFIPQV
+441 IGFIPQV
-448 PFLWADTIENNVK
+448 PFLWADTIENNIK
-461 YGSPDATREEVIWAL
+461 YGTPDATREEVLWAL

-481 MDWIQHL
+481 KEWVQNL
-488 DKGLET
+488 DQGIET

-503 SMGQRQLI
+503 SMGQRQLV

-543 AMERV
+543 AMEKV
-548 MQGRTTIVV
+548 MQGRTTIVI

-579 EEGNHESL
+579 EEGNHETL
-587 LQKNG
+587 LQKDG

-606 YEFMEEIKSKQT
+606 LEFIDKMKDYVENNI
-618 EETS
+618 

>member
-87 ILVMFIFSTFIV
+87 ILVMFIFSTFFI

-108 VNRRTSN
+108 INRRTSN

-189 LLTGVFMIVVPIV
+189 LLTGVFMIMVPIV

-210 KVSRRKSMY
+210 KVSRRKSIY

-266 SRALYL
+266 SRAIYL

-350 YIKQGDHVLDLIKG
+350 YIKQGDHVLDSIKG
-364 KIDFTNLKFEYVPGH
+364 KIEFEDLKFEYVTGQ

-410 ILLRLYEF
+410 VLLRLYEF
-418 QSGDVRIDGHSI
+418 QSGDVRIDSHSI

-461 YGSPDATREEVIWAL
+461 YGSPDATREDVIWAL

-481 MDWIQHL
+481 MEWVRRL
-488 DKGLET
+488 DNGIET

-548 MQGRTTIVV
+548 MQGRTTIVI

-618 EETS
+618 EGTF

>member
-1 MAGRMGGGMGGRGGG
+1 MSRK
-16 RMGYFGLDEE
+16 MGYFGLGEE
-26 GYDRIYSDRELV
+26 GYDRIYSDKELF
-38 SRVVKLFKPYK
+38 SRVLKLFKPYK

-57 FLVLSSFTYGLTP
+57 FICLTSVTYGLTP
-70 FFMTQIIIHLE
+70 FLMSLIIKQLE
-81 LHSDPF
+81 LRSDPYILIFF
-87 ILVMFIFSTFIV
+87 IIGTLIL
-99 NSLGYAFNY
+99 NSLGFIFNY
-108 VNRRTSN
+108 VDRRTSN
-115 RMVYGVCYNLR
+115 RMVYGVCYSLR

-154 SDGQKFGSSI
+154 SDGQKFGGSV
-164 TMFTDLIASFLMF
+164 TMFTQLIASFLMV
-177 IIVIIPMIFISP
+177 IIVLIPMLFISV
-189 LLTGVFMIVVPIV
+189 LLTGVFMLIVPVVI
-202 FAFTLSFR
+202 AFTLSFR
-210 KVSRRKSMY
+210 KITRRKSVL

-241 KSFRQESSQFKNF
+241 KNFRKEENQFDNF
-254 EEINNQ
+254 EKINKQ

-272 SILFPSLDFLIAIL
+272 SILFPSLDILVAVL

-297 IIQGELTGSVIF
+297 IIQGTLDGGDIY
-309 LFLQSSLILFQPLLQ
+309 LFLQSSLILFEPLLQ

-350 YIKQGDHVLDLIKG
+350 YIKQGDYVLDSIKG
-364 KIDFTNLKFEYVPGH
+364 KIEFENLGFEYVAGK
-379 PVFEDFNLEI
+379 PVFKDFNLEI

-418 QSGDVRIDGHSI
+418 QLGDVRIDGHSI
-430 RDISLSEFRRS
+430 RDISLTEFRRS
-441 VGFIPQV
+441 LGFIPQV

-461 YGSPDATREEVIWAL
+461 YGAQEASREEVIWAL

-481 MDWIQHL
+481 MEWIKNL
-488 DKGLET
+488 DQGLDT

-543 AMERV
+543 AMEKV
-548 MQGRTTIVV
+548 MQGRTTIVI

-563 VRHVD
+563 VRNVD
-568 RIIVLDHGKIV
+568 RILVLDYGRIV
-579 EEGNHESL
+579 EEGNHDNLME
-587 LQKNG
+587 KNG

-606 YEFMEEIKSKQT
+606 YEFMTSIKDSTKESHT
-618 EETS
+618 ATK

>member
-1 MAGRMGGGMGGRGGG
+1 M
-16 RMGYFGLDEE
+16 E
-26 GYDRIYSDRELV
+26 
-38 SRVVKLFKPYK
+38 
-49 RSMTIVII
+49 
-57 FLVLSSFTYGLTP
+57 
-70 FFMTQIIIHLE
+70 
-81 LHSDPF
+81 SDPF
-87 ILVMFIFSTFIV
+87 ILIFFIITTLIL
-99 NSLGYAFNY
+99 NSLGYLFNY
-108 VNRRTSN
+108 VNRRTGN
-115 RMVYGVCYNLR
+115 RMVYGVCYDLR
-126 RQTNLRVL
+126 RHTNLRVL

-154 SDGQKFGSSI
+154 SDGSKFGRSV
-164 TMFTDLIASFLMF
+164 TMFTELISSFLIFM
-177 IIVIIPMIFISP
+177 IVLIPMIIISP
-189 LLTGVFMIVVPIV
+189 LLTGVFMIIVPFV

-210 KVSRRKSMY
+210 KVARRKSVY

-241 KSFRQESSQFKNF
+241 KSFRQEQSQYDNF
-254 EEINNQ
+254 LAINKQ

-272 SILFPSLDFLIAIL
+272 SILFPSLDILVAVL
-286 YALLIFFGGNF
+286 YALLIFFGGNL
-297 IIQGELTGSVIF
+297 IIQGDLSGSDIY
-309 LFLQSSLILFQPLLQ
+309 LFLQSSLLMFSPILQ
-324 IASFWPQFQ
+324 IAGFWAQFQ
-333 EGLAAA
+333 DGLSAA

-350 YIKQGDHVLDLIKG
+350 YIKQGDYVLDTIKG
-364 KIDFTNLKFEYVPGH
+364 RIEFDNLGFEYVPDK
-379 PVFEDFNLEI
+379 PVFKDFNLEI

-430 RDISLSEFRRS
+430 RDISLSEYRRS
-441 VGFIPQV
+441 IGYIPQV
-448 PFLWADTIENNVK
+448 PFLWADTIEKNVK
-461 YGSPDATREEVIWAL
+461 YGSPEASHEDVIWAL

-481 MDWIQHL
+481 MEWIKNL
-488 DKGLET
+488 DSGLET

-532 VDPFTELQIQE
+532 VDPFTEIQIQE
-543 AMERV
+543 TMEKL
-548 MQGRTTIVV
+548 MQGRSTIII

-563 VRHVD
+563 VRNVD
-568 RIIVLDHGKIV
+568 RIIVLDHGTIV

-587 LQKNG
+587 MQRNG

-606 YEFMEEIKSKQT
+606 YEFIEDIKSNKT
-618 EETS
+618 EGTL

>member
-1 MAGRMGGGMGGRGGG
+1 MSRK
-16 RMGYFGLDEE
+16 MGYFGLDEE
-26 GYDRIYSDRELV
+26 GYDRIYSDRELF
-38 SRVVKLFKPYK
+38 SRIIKLFKPYR

-57 FLVLSSFTYGLTP
+57 FICLSSVTYGLTP
-70 FFMTQIIIHLE
+70 FLMSLVIKQLE
-81 LHSDPF
+81 LESHPLILIFF
-87 ILVMFIFSTFIV
+87 IINILIL
-99 NSLGYAFNY
+99 NSLGYVFNY
-108 VNRRTSN
+108 VNRRTGN

-154 SDGQKFGSSI
+154 SDGQKFGGSV
-164 TMFTDLIASFLMF
+164 TMFTELISSFLML
-177 IIVIIPMIFISP
+177 IIVLIPMIFISL
-189 LLTGVFMIVVPIV
+189 LLTGVFMLIVPIV

-210 KVSRRKSMY
+210 KVSRRKSVY

-241 KSFRQESSQFKNF
+241 KSFRQEESQFEKF
-254 EEINNQ
+254 QAINDQ
-260 SYRVNM
+260 SFRVNM

-272 SILFPSLDFLIAIL
+272 SILFPSLDILIAVL

-297 IIQGELTGSVIF
+297 ITQGVLSGSDIY
-309 LFLQSSLILFQPLLQ
+309 LFLQSSLILFAPLLQ
-324 IASFWPQFQ
+324 IAGFWPQFQ
-333 EGLAAA
+333 EGLSAA

-350 YIKQGDHVLDLIKG
+350 YIKQGNYVLDSIKG
-364 KIDFTNLKFEYVPGH
+364 KIEFENLGFEYVPEK
-379 PVFEDFNLEI
+379 PVFKDFNLEI

-430 RDISLSEFRRS
+430 RDISLTKFRRS
-441 VGFIPQV
+441 IGFIPQV
-448 PFLWADTIENNVK
+448 PFLWADTIENNVT
-461 YGSPDATREEVIWAL
+461 YGAPDAKREEVMWAL
-476 EQSGG
+476 EQAGG
-481 MDWIQHL
+481 TEWVESL
-488 DKGLET
+488 DNGLDT

-543 AMERV
+543 AMEKV
-548 MQGRTTIVV
+548 MQGRTTIII

-563 VRHVD
+563 VRNVD

-579 EEGNHESL
+579 EEGNHETL

-606 YEFMEEIKSKQT
+606 YEFISSIRSKIS
-618 EETS
+618 ETDP

>member
-1 MAGRMGGGMGGRGGG
+1 MAR

-26 GYDRIYSDRELV
+26 GYDRIYSDRELFT
-38 SRVVKLFKPYK
+38 RVIKLFKPYR
-49 RSMTIVII
+49 RSMTIVITFI
-57 FLVLSSFTYGLTP
+57 CLTSVTYGLTP
-70 FFMTQIIIHLE
+70 YLMSLIIRQLE
-81 LHSDPF
+81 VESNPSILILF
-87 ILVMFIFSTFIV
+87 IINTLIL
-99 NSLGYAFNY
+99 NSLGYIFNY
-108 VNRRTSN
+108 INRRTSN
-115 RMVYGVCYNLR
+115 RMVYGVCYTLR

-164 TMFTDLIASFLMF
+164 TMFTELIASFLML
-177 IIVIIPMIFISP
+177 IIVIIPMIFISS
-189 LLTGVFMIVVPIV
+189 LLTGVFMLIVPVV

-210 KVSRRKSMY
+210 KVARRKSVL

-241 KSFRQESSQFKNF
+241 KSFRQEESQFENF
-254 EEINNQ
+254 EKINKQ
-260 SYRVNM
+260 SFRVNM

-272 SILFPSLDFLIAIL
+272 SILFPSLDLLVAVL

-297 IIQGELTGSVIF
+297 MIEGVLNGADIY
-309 LFLQSSLILFQPLLQ
+309 LFLQSSLILFEPLLQ

-350 YIKQGDHVLDLIKG
+350 YIKQGDYVLDPLNG
-364 KIDFTNLKFEYVPGH
+364 RLEFDNLGFEYVEGQ
-379 PVFEDFNLEI
+379 PVFKKFNLEI

-430 RDISLSEFRRS
+430 RDISLTEFRRS

-461 YGSPDATREEVIWAL
+461 YGSSNASREDVIWAL

-481 MDWIQHL
+481 MEWVKNL
-488 DKGLET
+488 DKGLDT

-532 VDPFTELQIQE
+532 VDPFTEVQIQE

-548 MQGRTTIVV
+548 MQGRTTIVI

-579 EEGNHESL
+579 EEGNHENL
-587 LQKNG
+587 MQKNG

-606 YEFMEEIKSKQT
+606 YEFIEEIRSKQSEGT
-618 EETS
+618 F

>member
-1 MAGRMGGGMGGRGGG
+1 MSRK
-16 RMGYFGLDEE
+16 MGYFGLDEE
-26 GYDRIYSDRELV
+26 GYDRIYSDRELFL
-38 SRVVKLFKPYK
+38 RVIKLFKPYR

-57 FLVLSSFTYGLTP
+57 FICLSSVTYGLTP
-70 FFMTQIIIHLE
+70 LLMSLVIKQLE
-81 LHSDPF
+81 LESNSLILIFF
-87 ILVMFIFSTFIV
+87 IINILIL
-99 NSLGYAFNY
+99 NSLGYVFNY
-108 VNRRTSN
+108 VNRRTGN

-154 SDGQKFGSSI
+154 SDGQKFGGSV
-164 TMFTDLIASFLMF
+164 TMFTELISSFLML
-177 IIVIIPMIFISP
+177 IIVLIPMIFISL
-189 LLTGVFMIVVPIV
+189 LLTGVFMLIVPIV

-210 KVSRRKSMY
+210 KVARRKSVY

-241 KSFRQESSQFKNF
+241 KSFRQEESQFENF
-254 EEINNQ
+254 QAINNQ
-260 SYRVNM
+260 SFRVNM

-272 SILFPSLDFLIAIL
+272 SILFPSLDILIAVL

-297 IIQGELTGSVIF
+297 ITQGVLSGSEIY
-309 LFLQSSLILFQPLLQ
+309 LFLQSSLILFAPLLQ
-324 IASFWPQFQ
+324 IAGFWPQFQ
-333 EGLAAA
+333 EGLSAA

-350 YIKQGDHVLDLIKG
+350 YIKQGDYVLDSIKG
-364 KIDFTNLKFEYVPGH
+364 KIEFENLRFEYVPEK
-379 PVFEDFNLEI
+379 PVFKDFNLEI

-430 RDISLSEFRRS
+430 RDISLKEFRRS

-448 PFLWADTIENNVK
+448 PFLWADTIENNVT
-461 YGSPDATREEVIWAL
+461 YGAPDAKREEVMWAL
-476 EQSGG
+476 KQAGG
-481 MDWIQHL
+481 TEWVERL
-488 DKGLET
+488 DNGLDT

-543 AMERV
+543 AMEKV
-548 MQGRTTIVV
+548 MQGRTTIII

-563 VRHVD
+563 VRNVD

-579 EEGNHESL
+579 EEGNHENL
-587 LQKNG
+587 MQRNG

-606 YEFMEEIKSKQT
+606 YEFMEEFKTKHT

>member
-1 MAGRMGGGMGGRGGG
+1 MSPKI
-16 RMGYFGLDEE
+16 GYFGLGEE
-26 GYDRIYSDRELV
+26 GYDRIYSDRELF
-38 SRVVKLFKPYK
+38 SRILKLFRPYK
-49 RSMTIVII
+49 RSMTIII
-57 FLVLSSFTYGLTP
+57 TFICLSSITYGLTP
-70 FFMTQIIIHLE
+70 YLMSLIIKQLE
-81 LHSDPF
+81 MRSDPLILIFF
-87 ILVMFIFSTFIV
+87 IIDTLIL
-99 NSLGYAFNY
+99 NSLGYLFNY
-108 VNRRTSN
+108 VNRRTGN

-154 SDGQKFGSSI
+154 SDGAKFGGSVS
-164 TMFTDLIASFLMF
+164 MFTELISSFLIFM
-177 IIVIIPMIFISP
+177 IVFIPMIIISP
-189 LLTGVFMIVVPIV
+189 LLTGVFMLIVPFV

-210 KVSRRKSMY
+210 KVARRKSVY

-234 MAGIQII
+234 IAGIQII
-241 KSFRQESSQFKNF
+241 KSFRQEESQYDKFQA
-254 EEINNQ
+254 INKQ

-272 SILFPSLDFLIAIL
+272 SILFPSLDILVAVL
-286 YALLIFFGGNF
+286 YALLIFFGGNL
-297 IIQGELTGSVIF
+297 ILQGELSGSDIY
-309 LFLQSSLILFQPLLQ
+309 LFLQSSLLMFAPILQ
-324 IASFWPQFQ
+324 IAGFWAQFQ
-333 EGLAAA
+333 DGLSAA

-350 YIKQGDHVLDLIKG
+350 YIKQGDYVLDSIKG
-364 KIDFTNLKFEYVPGH
+364 RIEFDNLGFEYVPDK
-379 PVFEDFNLEI
+379 PIFKDFNLEI

-418 QSGDVRIDGHSI
+418 QSGDVRIDGQSI

-441 VGFIPQV
+441 IGFIPQV

-461 YGSPDATREEVIWAL
+461 YGSPEASHEDVIWAL

-481 MDWIQHL
+481 MKWIKNL
-488 DKGLET
+488 DDGLNT

-532 VDPFTELQIQE
+532 VDPFTEVQIQE
-543 AMERV
+543 TMEKV
-548 MQGRTTIVV
+548 MQGRSTIII

-563 VRHVD
+563 VRNVD

-587 LQKNG
+587 MQRNG

-606 YEFMEEIKSKQT
+606 YEFIEDIKSK
-618 EETS
+618 